1 MTLYENKICEDA
13 GRLKRKKE
21 PMKVYDRRTREYEEI
36 TQYGQEKLRFL
47 YGNVIGRVLLKIVVS
62 PAVSRLYGVLNDRKA
77 SAGKIPGF
85 IEENHIR
92 MEDFD
97 DREYVSFNDFFTRKL
112 RDGARNIERN
122 KDILISPAD
131 AKLLVYKIDD
141 DLRIDV
147 KGRTYSVDEILA
159 DDKYSKEYSGG
170 ICLVYRLC
178 MDDLHRYCFIDNG
191 RLKARRTIKGK
202 LHTVSSLSKDHK
214 IYKENFRVVNVMD
227 TENFGRV
234 IHIEVGALLVGK
246 IINHDIRNFSKGDE
260 KGYFEPGGSTIV
272 QMFKK
277 DVVKIDEDIMAQSLE
292 GIETKV
298 LYGEGVGTR
307 C

>member
-1 MTLYENKICEDA
+1 MKI
-13 GRLKRKKE
+13 
-21 PMKVYDRRTREYEEI
+21 YDRRTKEYEEI
-36 TQYGQEKLRFL
+36 TQYGQEKLKFL
-47 YGNVIGRVLLKIVVS
+47 YGNVFGRVLLKIVVS
-62 PAVSRLYGVLNDRKA
+62 PAVSRLYGALNDRKS

-92 MEDFD
+92 MEDFE

-112 RDGARNIERN
+112 RDGARKIEGN

-131 AKLLVYKIDD
+131 AKLLVYKIDE
-141 DLRIDV
+141 DLQINV

-159 DDKYSKEYSGG
+159 DDKYSEEYSGG

-191 RLKARRTIKGK
+191 RLKARRTIRGK

-214 IYKENFRVVNVMD
+214 IYKENFRVINVMD

-246 IINHDIRNFSKGDE
+246 IVNHNIRSFSKGDE
-260 KGYFEPGGSTIV
+260 KGYFEPGGSTII
-272 QMFKK
+272 QFFKK
-277 DVVKIDEDIMAQSLE
+277 NTVKIDEDIMVHSAE